1 MPIAAKPALKPRK
14 TPVQERSTATV
25 EAILQATIQVLLSA
39 GKEKLTTTQVAAR
52 AGVSVGT
59 LYQYFPNKSSLLQAC
74 LKHHMGEVRHS
85 IEEVCRQYRGAG
97 LLEMGTALIASY
109 LAAKMRDV
117 KISVA
122 LYAVASDI
130 EGAAIAKAVGDRSLN
145 AVAELFATA
154 REGLCKDPELVASVV
169 VAVLNG
175 VSRRLLESKAPER
188 HFAPLRDELVVLVH
202 AYLQTCVASPLMA

>member
-1 MPIAAKPALKPRK
+1 MPAAAKSDLKPRK
-14 TPVQERSTATV
+14 TPVQQRSTATV
-25 EAILQATIQVLLSA
+25 EAILQATIQVLLA
-39 GKEKLTTTQVAAR
+39 VGKEKLTTTQVAAR

-85 IEEVCRQYRGAG
+85 IEEVCRQRRGAC

-130 EGAAIAKAVGDRSLN
+130 EGAAIAKAVGDRSLQ
-145 AVAELFATA
+145 AVAGLFATA
-154 REGLCKDPELVASVV
+154 KEQLCKDPELVASVV
-169 VAVLNG
+169 VATLNG
-175 VSRRLLESKAPER
+175 VSRRLLESKSPER

-202 AYLQTCVASPLMA
+202 AYLRTCVASPLVE